1 MSEVELNRRKMHGVL
16 SSKSLL
22 ESLEALT
29 INKPSVQKL
38 STSGK
43 SSLKSLDAMFEN
55 NPLVFRINARNHS
68 HVSVPDSLIMNT
80 SGNFYDFLFTI
91 FY

>member
-1 MSEVELNRRKMHGVL
+1 MKEIEINRRRMHGVL

-29 INKPSVQKL
+29 INKPAIRKI

-43 SSLKSLDAMFEN
+43 SSLKSLDAAAALE
-55 NPLVFRINARNHS
+55 NPLIFRVNARNHTYMS
-68 HVSVPDSLIMNT
+68 IPDSLIMNKT
-80 SGNFYDFLFTI
+80 GN
-91 FY
+91 